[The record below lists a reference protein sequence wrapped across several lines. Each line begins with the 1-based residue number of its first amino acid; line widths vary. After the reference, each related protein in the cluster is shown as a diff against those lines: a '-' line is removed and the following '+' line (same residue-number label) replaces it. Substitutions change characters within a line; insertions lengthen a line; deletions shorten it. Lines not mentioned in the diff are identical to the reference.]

1 MAPGVGVASRLLS
14 LLLVAALLAACTTSL
29 QRVLPRDVRAGDR
42 VRVTRTDGT
51 VETLQVTAVTDDTL
65 QGNGGEIVVVHG
77 IREVAV
83 VTREVPQS
91 TLKAA
96 VTALAVVAFVGAW
109 VLLIWGSERGY
120 VQGP

>member
-1 MAPGVGVASRLLS
+1 MAPGVGVAARLLA
-14 LLLVAALLAACTTSL
+14 LLLVAALLSSCTTSL

-51 VETLQVTAVTDDTL
+51 VETLQVAAVADDTL
-65 QGNGGEIVVVHG
+65 RGNGGEVVAVHD

-96 VTALAVVAFVGAW
+96 VTLLAVVAFVGAW
-109 VLLIWGSERGY
+109 ALLIWGSERGY

>member
-1 MAPGVGVASRLLS
+1 MAARLLA
-14 LLLVAALLAACTTSL
+14 LLLVAALLASCTTSL

-51 VETLQVTAVTDDTL
+51 VATLQVTAVSDDTL
-65 QGNGGEIVVVHG
+65 RGNGGEIVAVPD

-96 VTALAVVAFVGAW
+96 VTALAGVAFVGAW